1 MAVATPKVS
10 VASVHAPQRAPQTSD
25 AVPPGVNLLRSG
37 RATLTVGGTRAW
49 GSRGLVQVTPAEL
62 TNGATDEVETPWL
75 PSEDVYWDGIASRQV
90 WAEIDFAQPSDVHS
104 LTVYE
109 NPRHADSWP
118 TESCIQVWD
127 VAAGRWRTV
136 RHAAFLRGP
145 VNSYSLD
152 LKHVTK
158 LRYLPWSSMFRNFYT
173 SEIEVR

>member
-1 MAVATPKVS
+1 
-10 VASVHAPQRAPQTSD
+10 
-25 AVPPGVNLLRSG
+25 
-37 RATLTVGGTRAW
+37 
-49 GSRGLVQVTPAEL
+49 
-62 TNGATDEVETPWL
+62 
-75 PSEDVYWDGIASRQV
+75 
-90 WAEIDFAQPSDVHS
+90 
-104 LTVYE
+104 
-109 NPRHADSWP
+109 
-118 TESCIQVWD
+118 VWD